1 MNTLPNELKRLFH
14 ERANKN
20 LVYNKDLFHDIM
32 YKEASK
38 GNVDFR
44 FNINNDRYDD
54 GEIVRGSGQ
63 KTVYNLKVN
72 DVMLFANL
80 MRLEGFVVYEEE
92 DSFIF
97 PTNTLT
103 LSMVL

>member
-1 MNTLPNELKRLFH
+1 
-14 ERANKN
+14 
-20 LVYNKDLFHDIM
+20 M

-44 FNINNDRYDD
+44 FNISNDSYAD
-54 GEIVRGSGQ
+54 GEIVKGSSQ
-63 KTVYNLKVN
+63 ELVYNLRVN
-72 DVMLFANL
+72 DVVLFANL

-92 DSFIF
+92 NSFDF
-97 PTNTLT
+97 PPNTLT

>member
-1 MNTLPNELKRLFH
+1 
-14 ERANKN
+14 
-20 LVYNKDLFHDIM
+20 M

-44 FNINNDRYDD
+44 FNINNDGYDD
-54 GEIVRGSGQ
+54 GEIVKGSGQ
-63 KTVYNLKVN
+63 ETVYNLKVN